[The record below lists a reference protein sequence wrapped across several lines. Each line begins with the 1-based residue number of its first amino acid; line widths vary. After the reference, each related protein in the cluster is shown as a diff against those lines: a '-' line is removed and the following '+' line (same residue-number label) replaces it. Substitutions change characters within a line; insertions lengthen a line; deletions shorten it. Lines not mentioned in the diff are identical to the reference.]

1 MLTHIQTIQRRS
13 KMLKRKRILKGF
25 IFVGMCQANNIFLH
39 KKSVVHFSTV
49 GLAI

>member
-1 MLTHIQTIQRRS
+1 MTSGSTKSDMRTVGRFS
-13 KMLKRKRILKGF
+13 MGF